1 MPEKML
7 QVALIGQP
15 NVGKSSLFSRLTGV
29 GVISSNYSG
38 TTVEFEES
46 VIKRNG
52 VNVRVH
58 DLPGTYS
65 ISGNSADEDVAIR
78 MLSDPD
84 NDAVVLVADATNL
97 ESSLVLCFEV
107 MELGLPVILALN
119 KFDASKKRFDTDVDA
134 LSNYLG
140 IPVIPVSAKT
150 SEGVDNL
157 ADAICA
163 GKATVSAFQVKYSN
177 YIERSITVL
186 IKLLGET
193 RFSKRGKAVKLL
205 EGTQDFI
212 DGVPDDV
219 QEKAEIIRN
228 SLKELLGESPNIEIG
243 RDRYAHSDILIKTVQ
258 KKTQRPQTRAE
269 KISDLTIAPI
279 TGVPILAAIFAIM
292 FLSIIYLG
300 EYLSGAV
307 EWTYDVCIGDFI
319 DNLAGSLGG
328 NLELILIGINGSIRA
343 ILSLLIAYIL
353 VFYLIL
359 GVLEDSG
366 YLPRAVVLLDSL
378 MHKFGLHGGAFIPMM
393 VGIGCNVPAI
403 LATRS
408 IHSRRERLIVISMIV
423 MAVPCSAQMAI
434 IMGVTGKYAGVE
446 YALAILVMLLVL
458 IGITGLV
465 LNKFLKSEPSNLA
478 MELPDLVMPQAKN
491 VLYKTWERIK
501 DFFIIA
507 FPMLVVGSV
516 VVEILLAYNALNII
530 VDPLSFITV
539 GMLGLPAVVIIAF
552 LVGILRKEMSVA
564 LLVILAAPL
573 TLDQFMTPEQF
584 VVFGVVM
591 AVFMPCLATF
601 TVMGREIGWKDTAII
616 AFVSMAVAILIGSL
630 FNMIFIAF

>member
-219 QEKAEIIRN
+219 KEKAEIIRN
-228 SLKELLGESPNIEIG
+228 SLKELLGESPNVEIG

-307 EWTYDVCIGDFI
+307 EWTYNVCIGDFI

-446 YALAILVMLLVL
+446 YALAILITLLVL
-458 IGITGLV
+458 IGMTGLV

-478 MELPDLVMPQAKN
+478 MELPDLVIPQAKN

-584 VVFGVVM
+584 VVFGMVM

-601 TVMGREIGWKDTAII
+601 TVMGREIGWKDTVII

-630 FNMIFIAF
+630 FNLILIAF